1 MGAEDFVK
9 LSVRAYIEMA
19 AAGVSPKAE
28 LAFYRGIQYCGAGNT
43 HGVVPA
49 SHLGPLG
56 TRAAAD
62 ELVAAGFWEPMPNGW
77 RYVAWDKW
85 QYELE
90 QLHAKRAKD
99 AERKRRDR
107 RKARDT
113 DFGLTEGGDDD

>member
-19 AAGVSPKAE
+19 QSGVSAKAE

-43 HGVVPA
+43 HGIVPA
-49 SHLGPLG
+49 GHLAPLGP
-56 TRAAAD
+56 RSVAD

-90 QLHAKRAKD
+90 QLQAKRSKD
-99 AERKRRDR
+99 AERKRKER
-107 RKARDT
+107 RAARDT
-113 DFGLTEGGDDD
+113 ALGLVEDGAA